1 MNVYRDMG
9 LVTLRIGKLYISNGW
24 CCSKDW
30 RTYYKNKR
38 PWKNWSRNPFYKKI
52 TYENGRW
59 TRTVFLGFIFTKLE

>member
-9 LVTLRIGKLYISNGW
+9 LLTLRIGKLYISNGW

-52 TYENGRW
+52 IYENGRW
-59 TRTVFLGFIFTKLE
+59 TRTVFFVFIFTRLE

>member
-9 LVTLRIGKLYISNGW
+9 LVTIRIG
-24 CCSKDW
+24 
-30 RTYYKNKR
+30 RTYYKNKC
-38 PWKNWSRNPFYKKI
+38 PWKNWSGNPFYKKI

>member
-24 CCSKDW
+24 SCSNDW
-30 RTYYKNKR
+30 TAYYKNKR
-38 PWKNWSRNPFYKKI
+38 PWRNWSRNPFYKKI

-59 TRTVFLGFIFTKLE
+59 TRTVFFGFIFTKLE